1 MPAYQLDKMSV
12 KELSDLDGKIKKA
25 IVHARERE
33 KAIFKQKLDAII
45 AHAGMDI
52 SEVAELYGIGRSR
65 GARKGSKVAPK
76 YRNPDN
82 KTETWTGRGRQ
93 PRWLS
98 AKMSKGAK
106 LPDFA
111 I

>member
-1 MPAYQLDKMSV
+1 MPGYALDKMSV
-12 KELSDLDGKIKKA
+12 KELNDLDGKLKKA
-25 IVHARERE
+25 LVNARQRE
-33 KAIFKQKLDAII
+33 KAAFKLKLDAII
-45 AHAGMDI
+45 ETAGMDI

-82 KTETWTGRGRQ
+82 KAETWSGRGRQ
-93 PRWLS
+93 PRWLT
-98 AKMSKGAK
+98 AK
-106 LPDFA
+106 LSKSGKLEDFA